1 MVMLPPVM
9 LPPVILPA
17 IVMLSWANTGVTV
30 TRPIIATMLNA
41 ATIAIATNNI
51 FVFIVLMSDKVEYKN
66 LPSKTFYYRY
76 IRSDV
81 I

>member
-1 MVMLPPVM
+1 M

-30 TRPIIATMLNA
+30 AKPIIAIMLNA
-41 ATIAIATNNI
+41 GTITIATINI

-66 LPSKTFYYRY
+66 LPSKTFLYQLH
-76 IRSDV
+76 S
-81 I
+81 